1 MFNFEELSEKIVK
14 FMYEYNWYDMND
26 NYGNIETD
34 SDARKFAF
42 EETYKTLVNKPN
54 DILERLLF
62 FKEEMEEN
70 YELYSDLISLI
81 SEVEELINIDR
92 KIDL

>member
-14 FMYEYNWYDMND
+14 FMYDLDWYDMCD
-26 NYGNIETD
+26 NYGNIEID
-34 SDARKFAF
+34 SDARKTAL
-42 EETYKTLVNKPN
+42 EETYNTLVSKPN
-54 DILERLLF
+54 ELLERLNF
-62 FKEEMEEN
+62 YKEEMEEN

-92 KIDL
+92 KIGL

>member
-1 MFNFEELSEKIVK
+1 MLAVK
-14 FMYEYNWYDMND
+14 PYIRENAVRY
-26 NYGNIETD
+26 
-34 SDARKFAF
+34 ARKFAF

-70 YELYSDLISLI
+70 SRSRSAKLRIFE
-81 SEVEELINIDR
+81 
-92 KIDL
+92 KA

>member
-1 MFNFEELSEKIVK
+1 MAKKKDSKEELQRYLDLCDK
-14 FMYEYNWYDMND
+14 FK
-26 NYGNIETD
+26 
-34 SDARKFAF
+34 R
-42 EETYKTLVNKPN
+42 KPN
-54 DILERLLF
+54 
-62 FKEEMEEN
+62 KEEMEEN

>member
-1 MFNFEELSEKIVK
+1 MTTEELSNEFDTLVNSYSTQ
-14 FMYEYNWYDMND
+14 F
-26 NYGNIETD
+26 NYGNIEND

>member
-1 MFNFEELSEKIVK
+1 
-14 FMYEYNWYDMND
+14 MYEYDWYDMND
-26 NYGNIETD
+26 NYGNIEND

-62 FKEEMEEN
+62 FKEEM
-70 YELYSDLISLI
+70 
-81 SEVEELINIDR
+81 
-92 KIDL
+92 